1 MISIGVGIY
10 FLSFHYLGQVSVMDY
25 LRHRPDQEL
34 KSVGFLMPCHSIPW
48 QSHLH
53 KPRLDPIVKRKID
66 GNVEVEEVEERM
78 WMLSCEPRIKG
89 LLSNNDEKN
98 LLKEDLEDE
107 SDRFYKDINGFI
119 KLNFPSSVDPK
130 FPPNLKTKIRHLSKP
145 FKKTSSKDDKINHG
159 SIGNSSSKLIRVEE
173 KQNYQ
178 WPSHLVIFES
188 LLYPIEKD
196 KRPDIQKIE
205 KNDDDRDFN
214 SNGIS
219 SSKDLRL
226 INHLGKDYLNRL
238 GYKLDFN
245 CFNGFFHYDQS
256 RRGGRVL
263 VFKWNVR

>member
-1 MISIGVGIY
+1 
-10 FLSFHYLGQVSVMDY
+10 
-25 LRHRPDQEL
+25 
-34 KSVGFLMPCHSIPW
+34 MPCHSTPW

-53 KPRLDPIVKRKID
+53 KPRLDPTVKRKIN
-66 GNVEVEEVEERM
+66 GNVEVEEVKERM

-89 LLSNNDEKN
+89 LLSK
-98 LLKEDLEDE
+98 
-107 SDRFYKDINGFI
+107 
-119 KLNFPSSVDPK
+119 
-130 FPPNLKTKIRHLSKP
+130 HLSKP
-145 FKKTSSKDDKINHG
+145 FNKTSSKDDKINHG
-159 SIGNSSSKLIRVEE
+159 SIGNSSSKLIRVED

-188 LLYPIEKD
+188 LLYPIGKD
-196 KRPDIQKIE
+196 KRPDLQKIE

-238 GYKLDFN
+238 GYELDFN

-256 RRGGRVL
+256 RRGARVL
-263 VFKWNVR
+263 VFKWKVR

>member
-1 MISIGVGIY
+1 
-10 FLSFHYLGQVSVMDY
+10 
-25 LRHRPDQEL
+25 
-34 KSVGFLMPCHSIPW
+34 MPCHSTPW

-53 KPRLDPIVKRKID
+53 K
-66 GNVEVEEVEERM
+66 
-78 WMLSCEPRIKG
+78 
-89 LLSNNDEKN
+89 
-98 LLKEDLEDE
+98 LKEDLEDE

-145 FKKTSSKDDKINHG
+145 FNKMSSKDDKINHG
-159 SIGNSSSKLIRVEE
+159 SIGNSSSKLIRAEE

-196 KRPDIQKIE
+196 KRPDLQKIE

-238 GYKLDFN
+238 GYELDFN

-263 VFKWNVR
+263 VFKWKVR

>member
-25 LRHRPDQEL
+25 LRHQPDQEL
-34 KSVGFLMPCHSIPW
+34 KSVGFLMPCHSTPW

-53 KPRLDPIVKRKID
+53 KPRLDPIVKRKIN
-66 GNVEVEEVEERM
+66 GNVEVEEVKERM

-89 LLSNNDEKN
+89 LLSK
-98 LLKEDLEDE
+98 
-107 SDRFYKDINGFI
+107 FI
-119 KLNFPSSVDPK
+119 KLSSSVDPK

-145 FKKTSSKDDKINHG
+145 FNKTSSKDDKINHG

-196 KRPDIQKIE
+196 KRPDLQKIE

-226 INHLGKDYLNRL
+226 INRLGKDYLNRL
-238 GYKLDFN
+238 GYELDFN
-245 CFNGFFHYDQS
+245 CFNRFFHYDQS

-263 VFKWNVR
+263 VFKWKVR

>member
-1 MISIGVGIY
+1 
-10 FLSFHYLGQVSVMDY
+10 
-25 LRHRPDQEL
+25 
-34 KSVGFLMPCHSIPW
+34 MPCHSTPW
-48 QSHLH
+48 QNHLH
-53 KPRLDPIVKRKID
+53 KPRLDPIVKRKIN
-66 GNVEVEEVEERM
+66 GNVEVEEVKERM

-107 SDRFYKDINGFI
+107 LDRFYKEINGFI
-119 KLNFPSSVDPK
+119 KLNFPSSNDPK
-130 FPPNLKTKIRHLSKP
+130 FPPNLKTKIRHLSKA
-145 FKKTSSKDDKINHG
+145 FNKTSSKDDKINHG
-159 SIGNSSSKLIRVEE
+159 SIGNSSSKLIR
-173 KQNYQ
+173 
-178 WPSHLVIFES
+178 

-196 KRPDIQKIE
+196 KRPDLQKIE

-219 SSKDLRL
+219 SSKDYRL

-238 GYKLDFN
+238 GYELDFN

-263 VFKWNVR
+263 VFKWKVR